1 MFIFTALKTG
11 RTSFQ
16 DRCKTVSGKNDD
28 RNWCIRIDENTAGV
42 ILGII
47 STEQELQK
55 VEAKTK
61 LYQYNEE
68 I

>member
-1 MFIFTALKTG
+1 MQKLYPE
-11 RTSFQ
+11 
-16 DRCKTVSGKNDD
+16 KNDD
-28 RNWCIRIDENTAGV
+28 RNWCIRIDENTVGV

>member
-1 MFIFTALKTG
+1 MQKLYPE
-11 RTSFQ
+11 
-16 DRCKTVSGKNDD
+16 KNDD

-47 STEQELQK
+47 YPRNKNSRK
-55 VEAKTK
+55 VDAKTK

>member
-1 MFIFTALKTG
+1 MDAPAFRIDA
-11 RTSFQ
+11 
-16 DRCKTVSGKNDD
+16 KTVSGKNDD

-47 STEQELQK
+47 YPRNKNSRK
-55 VEAKTK
+55 VDAKTK